1 MARSPC
7 IPLAGLLALLVAP
20 GCVEVNRGA
29 IVQMNLKSISP
40 SADGEHYQL
49 FAVVNGGAAPIARFK
64 VLRAVEDCG
73 QDADIVP
80 PLTLVQ
86 AYDNGTD
93 RAEVCDQSRRLGAVD
108 EVNLAAGLLVGGVRI
123 DTTTSLAD
131 AERVFISVE
140 PDGDGDPRPSA
151 VAMTAELG
159 AGRSPQDAVAIE
171 CLEDYCDEVPDD
183 ALCDDIPTLERAR
196 RGVLA
201 GTFLRTPVTDPCNA
215 VVAGEIAIVPAQDDA
230 EF

>member
-1 MARSPC
+1 MARFALILGC
-7 IPLAGLLALLVAP
+7 LAAAAAMP

-29 IVQMNLKSISP
+29 IVQMNLKSIAP
-40 SADGEHYQL
+40 SVDGEHYQL

-64 VLRAVEDCG
+64 VLRAIEECG

-86 AYDNGTD
+86 AYDNGAD
-93 RAEVCDQSRRLGAVD
+93 RAEVCDPSRRLGAVD
-108 EVNLAAGLLVGGVRI
+108 EVNLAVALLAGGVRI
-123 DTTTSLAD
+123 DTSKSLAD
-131 AERVFISVE
+131 AESVFISIE
-140 PDGDGDPRPSA
+140 PDGDGDPRPTT

-159 AGRSPQDAVAIE
+159 PGRSPQDAIVIG
-171 CLEDYCDEVPDD
+171 CIEDYCDEVPDD
-183 ALCDDIPTLERAR
+183 MICADIPTLERAR